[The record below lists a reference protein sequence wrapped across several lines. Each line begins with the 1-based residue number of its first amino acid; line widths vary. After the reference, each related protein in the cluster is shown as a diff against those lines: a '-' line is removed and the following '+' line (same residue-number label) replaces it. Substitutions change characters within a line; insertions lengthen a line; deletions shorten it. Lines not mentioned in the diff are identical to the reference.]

1 LKKELIS
8 RGRTISQQAA
18 QLDRYRISSNNV
30 NVQTKCTCKGVQK
43 AMTSVATFP
52 EFSPTQFS
60 LEEAEKLL
68 GGNELVEGED
78 SELTAEEAE
87 LLLAKDL

>member
-1 LKKELIS
+1 M
-8 RGRTISQQAA
+8 
-18 QLDRYRISSNNV
+18 N
-30 NVQTKCTCKGVQK
+30 
-43 AMTSVATFP
+43 SVATFP
-52 EFSPTQFS
+52 EVSSTQFS